1 MPQNVMGE
9 EAEADTLKNTGIITS
24 RLAIRAVVRETALE
38 ILIGLELTHEGPRIP
53 SLGFTSGQ
61 HEAIR

>member
-9 EAEADTLKNTGIITS
+9 EAETDTLKNTGITTS

-38 ILIGLELTHEGPRIP
+38 ILTGLELTHEGP
-53 SLGFTSGQ
+53 
-61 HEAIR
+61 